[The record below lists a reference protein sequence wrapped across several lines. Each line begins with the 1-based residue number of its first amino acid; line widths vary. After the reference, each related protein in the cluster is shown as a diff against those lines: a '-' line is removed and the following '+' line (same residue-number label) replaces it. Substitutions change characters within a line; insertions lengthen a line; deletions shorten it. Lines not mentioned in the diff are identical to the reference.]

1 MTTQEQLR
9 ELKGATAYDSDG
21 DKLGPIGQLYFDDNT
36 DQPKWITVKTG
47 LFGMNESFVPLQGA
61 QFGGD
66 RVTLAYDKAT
76 IKDAPNVDG
85 ERHLD
90 VEEER
95 QLYRHYGLD
104 YGGDYDTGVGTG
116 SAGRRSGRHER
127 RDDTEAGVVGR
138 ETGRDV
144 TDRTEGY
151 DTSGP
156 TTDTAMTRSEE
167 RLRAGTETQEV
178 GRARLRKHVVT
189 EHEQVTVPVSHEEV
203 RVEREPIT
211 EANRGAAE
219 DGPAISEEEHEVTLR
234 AERPV
239 VTTETEAVERVRLGT
254 ETVREQE
261 TVSGEVRK
269 EQIELDDDSGNGD
282 NRRR

>member
-1 MTTQEQLR
+1 MTTSQEQLR
-9 ELKGATAYDSDG
+9 QLTGATAYDRDG
-21 DKLGPIGQLYFDDNT
+21 DKIGRIGQVYFDDNT

-47 LFGMNESFVPLQGA
+47 LFGMGESFVPLQGA
-61 QFGGD
+61 EFGGE
-66 RVTLAYDKAT
+66 RVTVAYDKAT

-90 VEEER
+90 VAEEQ

-104 YGGDYDTGVGTG
+104 YGGGVSGER
-116 SAGRRSGRHER
+116 AGRHER
-127 RDDTEAGVVGR
+127 REDSAAGVAGDDTR
-138 ETGRDV
+138 RDL
-144 TDRTEGY
+144 TEGY

-167 RLRAGTETQEV
+167 HLRAGTETQEV

-203 RVEREPIT
+203 RVERQPIT
-211 EANRGAAE
+211 DANRGAA
-219 DGPAISEEEHEVTLR
+219 DAGPAISEEEHEVTLR

-239 VTTETEAVERVRLGT
+239 VTTEAEAVERVRLGT

-261 TVSGEVRK
+261 TVGGEVRK
-269 EQIELDDDSGNGD
+269 EHIELDDDARTGGD
-282 NRRR
+282 RRR

>member
-1 MTTQEQLR
+1 MTTSQEQLR
-9 ELKGATAYDSDG
+9 QLTGATAYDRDG
-21 DKLGPIGQLYFDDNT
+21 DKLGQIGQVYFDDNT
-36 DQPKWITVKTG
+36 DQPKWITVNTG
-47 LFGMNESFVPLQGA
+47 LFGMGESFVPLQGA

-76 IKDAPNVDG
+76 IKDAPNVDD

-90 VEEER
+90 AEEEQ

-104 YGGDYDTGVGTG
+104 YGGGFSGR
-116 SAGRRSGRHER
+116 AGRAPRAARRQRGRGR
-127 RDDTEAGVVGR
+127 RRRRPGV
-138 ETGRDV
+138 DL
-144 TDRTEGY
+144 TDRTEGH

-211 EANRGAAE
+211 DANRGAAD

-239 VTTETEAVERVRLGT
+239 VTTEAEAVERVRLGT

-269 EQIELDDDSGNGD
+269 EQIELDDDARTGD
-282 NRRR
+282 DRRR

>member
-1 MTTQEQLR
+1 MTNQEQRRDLR
-9 ELKGATAYDSDG
+9 GATAYDSDG
-21 DKLGPIGQLYFDDNT
+21 DKLGEIGQVYLDDNT
-36 DQPKWITVKTG
+36 DQPKWITVNTG
-47 LFGMNESFVPLQGA
+47 LFGTNESFVPLQGA
-61 QFGGD
+61 QVGGD

-76 IKDAPNVDG
+76 IKDAPNVDS

-90 VEEER
+90 VEEEQ

-104 YGGDYDTGVGTG
+104 YGSGLPGERT
-116 SAGRRSGRHER
+116 GRHER
-127 RDDTEAGVVGR
+127 RDATAAGVVGR
-138 ETGRDV
+138 GTGRDV
-144 TDRTEGY
+144 TDPTEGH

-211 EANRGAAE
+211 DANRGAAQ
-219 DGPAISEEEHEVTLR
+219 DGPAISEEEHEITLR

-254 ETVREQE
+254 DTVREQE

-269 EQIELDDDSGNGD
+269 EQIELDDDSGTGD

>member
-1 MTTQEQLR
+1 MHDDMRRARMTTSQEQLR
-9 ELKGATAYDSDG
+9 QLTGATAYDRDG
-21 DKLGPIGQLYFDDNT
+21 DKLGRIGQVYFDDNT
-36 DQPKWITVKTG
+36 DQPKWITVNTG
-47 LFGMNESFVPLQGA
+47 LFGMGESFVPLQGA
-61 QFGGD
+61 EFGGD

-90 VEEER
+90 VAEEQ

-104 YGGDYDTGVGTG
+104 YGGGVSGER
-116 SAGRRSGRHER
+116 AGRHER
-127 RDDTEAGVVGR
+127 REDSAAGVAGDDTR
-138 ETGRDV
+138 RDL
-144 TDRTEGY
+144 TEGY

-167 RLRAGTETQEV
+167 HLRAGTETQEV

-211 EANRGAAE
+211 DANRGAA
-219 DGPAISEEEHEVTLR
+219 DSGPAISEEEHEVTLR

-239 VTTETEAVERVRLGT
+239 VTTEAEAVERVRLGT

-261 TVSGEVRK
+261 TVGGEVRK
-269 EQIELDDDSGNGD
+269 E
-282 NRRR
+282 

>member
-1 MTTQEQLR
+1 MTTSQEQLR
-9 ELKGATAYDSDG
+9 QLTGATAYDRDG
-21 DKLGPIGQLYFDDNT
+21 DKLGRIGQVYFDDNT
-36 DQPKWITVKTG
+36 DQPKWITVNTG

-66 RVTLAYDKAT
+66 RVTVAYDKAT

-90 VEEER
+90 AEEER
-95 QLYRHYGLD
+95 HLYRHYGLD
-104 YGGDYDTGVGTG
+104 YGSGM
-116 SAGRRSGRHER
+116 AGQR
-127 RDDTEAGVVGR
+127 
-138 ETGRDV
+138 TGRDELREDTAAGTGRV
-144 TDRTEGY
+144 GADRTEGY

-167 RLRAGTETQEV
+167 RLRAGTETQDV

-189 EHEQVTVPVSHEEV
+189 EREQVTVPVSREEV
-203 RVEREPIT
+203 RIEREPIT
-211 EANRGAAE
+211 DANRGEAY

-239 VTTETEAVERVRLGT
+239 VTTEAEAVERVRLGT
-254 ETVREQE
+254 ETVRDEE

-269 EQIELDDDSGNGD
+269 EQIEVDDPTDRGT
-282 NRRR
+282 RR